1 MKKKGFTLIELIAV
15 MAIMMVLLT
24 AVLGIYV
31 NGIKRSNITKD
42 RTDMQNEFSNAKA
55 KISKE
60 IGSDDVTTII
70 NKKIEIKA
78 LTDLNQLTPE
88 KAYLSIKNTKD
99 DSITFLVSLI
109 NKNRNRDLY
118 LIRTTG
124 KDIDNGESIT
134 INKIESCIEVSNN
147 VSNLS
152 IKEFNNGLIFNI
164 GFSIHKSSRN
174 YEFLLSKKTDEIVIS
189 DESGNGDS
197 EDGNINLDD
206 FFKNIS
212 GITILNDAKIEVDG
226 SLSLVNT
233 SYFINGLVKD
243 SSIADEQLKEAITT
257 VNGSPVFT
265 SGLENNNDGK
275 NVQQG
280 LPLAFTSGNFI
291 SGNNNYGSSISNEIN
306 NLSNKSEG
314 ATALLNSNDRFTIY
328 NNYEDLKNSDIKN
341 SIGSIIKIAN
351 RKYVVLI
358 NGDLN
363 IEDILRNGNSML
375 IYSTGNMK
383 ITKSA
388 NSLISTSIICG
399 GTFIIDSPSVYMY
412 KEYEVDDD
420 TKACISK
427 FLMK

>member
-24 AVLGIYV
+24 AVLGLYV

-70 NKKIEIKA
+70 NKKVEIKA
-78 LTDLNQLTPE
+78 STDLNELIPE

-109 NKNRNRDLY
+109 NKNTNRDLY

-124 KDIDNGESIT
+124 KDIDNGDNIT
-134 INKIESCIEVSNN
+134 INKVESCIEVANN
-147 VSNLS
+147 VSKLS
-152 IKEFNNGLIFNI
+152 INEFNNGLIFNI
-164 GFSIHKSSRN
+164 EFSINKSSRS

-189 DESGNGDS
+189 DESGTVDS
-197 EDGNINLDD
+197 EGGNINLDD

-212 GITILNDAKIEVDG
+212 GITLLNDTKIEVNG

-243 SSIADEQLKEAITT
+243 SSIADEQLKEVITT

-291 SGNNNYGSSISNEIN
+291 SGNNNYGSSISDEIN
-306 NLSNKSEG
+306 NLSNKPEG

-328 NNYEDLKNSDIKN
+328 NNYEDLTNSDIKN
-341 SIGSIIKIAN
+341 SIGSIIKIAS

-363 IEDILRNGNSML
+363 IEDTLSNGNSML

-399 GTFIIDSPSVYMY
+399 GTLIIDSPSVNMY

-420 TKACISK
+420 TKECISK